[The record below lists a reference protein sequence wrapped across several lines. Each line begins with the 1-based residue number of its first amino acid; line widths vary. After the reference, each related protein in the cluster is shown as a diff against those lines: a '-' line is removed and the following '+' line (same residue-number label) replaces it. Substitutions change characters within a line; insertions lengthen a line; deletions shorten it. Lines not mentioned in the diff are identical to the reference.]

1 MTTSPPLRF
10 LPSVPDEGPRFG
22 VVTQATVRGPQTTAV
37 RTLHPVTGNTTP
49 QIAVRVG
56 PILVLVVDHAALDSF
71 VSAWRQA
78 QEMADVAFREGGHS
92 Q

>member
-1 MTTSPPLRF
+1 MTTSPPLR
-10 LPSVPDEGPRFG
+10 LVPSVRDEGPRFS
-22 VVTQATVRGPQTTAV
+22 VVTQATVSGTQPSAV

-56 PILVLVVDHAALDSF
+56 PILVLIADREALDSF
-71 VSAWRQA
+71 VSAWRHA
-78 QEMADVAFREGGHS
+78 EEMADVAFREGGHS